1 MKVKLDQVHRWE
13 IEILLSLSQITIN
26 MTLKKIFLGGGS
38 MSICLSICSSD
49 FPIWQT
55 TFLKRNIRGSYLAWS
70 CLWLCLW
77 SSSLTKVKVI
87 PSPIWH
93 LRGPIR
99 KILVLLHS
107 FSSNY
112 ALQVMVCIN
121 CMHFINKFDF
131 FFKILNCKAKCVHI
145 LAP

>member
-38 MSICLSICSSD
+38 KSICLSICSSD

-55 TFLKRNIRGSYLAWS
+55 NFLKRNIRGSYLAWS

-87 PSPIWH
+87 PSSIWY
-93 LRGPIR
+93 LRNMIYISCNR
-99 KILVLLHS
+99 MFFYLDIVSIKNMYYDFTKKHS
-107 FSSNY
+107 I
-112 ALQVMVCIN
+112 A
-121 CMHFINKFDF
+121 F
-131 FFKILNCKAKCVHI
+131 FML
-145 LAP
+145 